1 MEVFSDDQDV
11 QEEDQEEGIWEES
24 FQKVFNNFLGF
35 SVEGYKEEILKLMN
49 SINARRQQIKGKG
62 VQGTS
67 KFEREIKK
75 LKWTIQEKKS
85 SSKGGSSE
93 KGKGVFYG

>member
-1 MEVFSDDQDV
+1 MGGKLSESV
-11 QEEDQEEGIWEES
+11 QQ
-24 FQKVFNNFLGF
+24 FLRFLSRRIQRGDF
-35 SVEGYKEEILKLMN
+35 KLMN
-49 SINARRQQIKGKG
+49 NINARRQQIKGKG